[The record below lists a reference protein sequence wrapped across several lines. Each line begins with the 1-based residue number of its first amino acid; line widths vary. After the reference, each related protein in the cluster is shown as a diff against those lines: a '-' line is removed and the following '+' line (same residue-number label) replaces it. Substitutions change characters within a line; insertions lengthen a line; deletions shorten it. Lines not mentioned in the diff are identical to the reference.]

1 MRNKDINT
9 IYDTMLAEN
18 KTPLIIDAGANIGA
32 SVIWFYDQFPKS
44 HLIAFEPE
52 ENNFNILKKN
62 TAMLGIECKQVAI
75 GSINSHACI
84 SNINLSENWAFQTNY
99 DSKGPIQVMSVQSII
114 EESPVKNL
122 QPFIIKIDIEGF
134 ENDLFSKNIEWIDN
148 FYVIIIDLHDW
159 MLPKQGTSKNFLTS
173 ITGKDRNFIQKDENI
188 FSIQN

>member
-9 IYDTMLAEN
+9 MYDTMLAEN

-75 GSINSHACI
+75 SSINSHACI